1 MKKAS
6 KRSVIMGCVFVLLS
20 AVNLIMEYKKSH
32 PSGLILKWIVLVA
45 FIIFALVAFIRY
57 QKQKTDEIDHLK

>member
-20 AVNLIMEYKKSH
+20 AVNLIMEYKKNH